1 MTEQNSVPDT
11 PQSAN
16 PISMGWRIVLG
27 VVALA
32 VVVGL
37 GWQLLGDKSQP
48 VPSAE
53 TPPAEVSTPATDDS
67 PEGYFQRGNNY
78 YKAGDLDNAVTAFK
92 QAVALNPKYVAAYA
106 NLGAVYYAQ
115 QKLDLA
121 EESYLKAIELAP
133 NDADIIYNLGAIYV
147 QEALATNSSINQEKL
162 VLATEK
168 INRAIE
174 LNPNLAAPYYGLG
187 VVNRASGNTED
198 AIKAFETFLELDDGS
213 DPIATTNAT
222 NILNELK
229 TQQ

>member
-16 PISMGWRIVLG
+16 SISMGWRIILG

-37 GWQLLGDKSQP
+37 GWQLLGNKSQP
-48 VPSAE
+48 ASSVE
-53 TPPAEVSTPATDDS
+53 TPPAESNTPALDDS

-78 YKAGDLDNAVTAFK
+78 YKAGDLENALTAFK

-106 NLGAVYYAQ
+106 NLGAVYYTQ

-121 EESYLKAIELAP
+121 EESYLKAIELSP

-147 QEALATNSSINQEKL
+147 QEALATNVVNQEKL
-162 VLATEK
+162 ALATEK
-168 INRAIE
+168 IKRAIE
-174 LNPNLAAPYYGLG
+174 LNPDLAAPYYGLG
-187 VVNRASGNTED
+187 VVNRASGNTEE
-198 AIKAFETFLELDDGS
+198 AIKAFETFLDLDDGS

>member
-1 MTEQNSVPDT
+1 MTEQNSAPDT

-16 PISMGWRIVLG
+16 PISMGWRVVLG

-32 VVVGL
+32 IVVGL
-37 GWQLLGDKSQP
+37 GWQLLGNKSQP
-48 VPSAE
+48 APSVE
-53 TPPAEVSTPATDDS
+53 TPAAEVNTPAPDDS

-78 YKAGDLDNAVTAFK
+78 YKAGDLENAVTAFK

-121 EESYLKAIELAP
+121 EETYLKAIELAP

-147 QEALATNSSINQEKL
+147 QEALATNVVNQEKL
-162 VLATEK
+162 ALATEK
-168 INRAIE
+168 IKRAIE
-174 LNPNLAAPYYGLG
+174 LKPDLAAPYYGLG
-187 VVNRASGNTED
+187 VVNRASGNTEE
-198 AIKAFETFLELDDGS
+198 AIKAFETFLDLDDGS